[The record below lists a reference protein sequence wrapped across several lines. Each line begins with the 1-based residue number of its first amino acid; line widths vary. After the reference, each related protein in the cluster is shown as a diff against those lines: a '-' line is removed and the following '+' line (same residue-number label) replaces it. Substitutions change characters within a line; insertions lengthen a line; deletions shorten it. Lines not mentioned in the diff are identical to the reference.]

1 MTSPV
6 IQFKRGNFVNLPP
19 LEAGEPALTLDTFE
33 FYIGINSTS
42 EGNKFFGSHRY
53 WTRESSSTGSGVNL
67 VEGTT
72 NGSNY
77 LTLKSPDSLAGV
89 TTYTFPAAPQDGYFL
104 KTNAS
109 GQLEWAN
116 VSAGASFSGAT
127 LDNTSFSGIST
138 FSGAVEITD
147 TTSSTDENTGALI
160 VDGGV
165 GIAENLNV
173 GGNLNVS
180 GVSTF
185 VGSVTFEGGT
195 INLGDSTGDD
205 INVGGEFISGL
216 YPNTSNAYDLGDDT
230 RQWRNA
236 NFAGVVTATT
246 FSGALTGTA
255 STATTVDTTATST
268 NASYFVPFV
277 DTLAGQTGETLRIGI
292 GLSVNPSTGA
302 VGVTSTLS
310 VGNVNDVN
318 AYIKAGGGSN
328 AMYLYS
334 NGDVSFQAKV
344 ITNSIRS
351 SSDSS
356 DAITL
361 SGLDATFGRN
371 VKVTGIST
379 FNNVTVGGATTALMV
394 EGNTR
399 IIGILTV
406 GSASVTFSGV
416 NNQIAG
422 VTTFTGF
429 ADLNQGINVDGHTE
443 LDELNVSGVTTTG
456 TLRLSGTSGIGITA
470 ISADTGLIEDSDDYL
485 ATQKAVK
492 AYVDAQVTATNLDFG
507 GDSGTGSVDLDSE
520 SLTVAGTINEIVTSG
535 AGTTL
540 TIGLP
545 NDVTVTTSL
554 TTPTVKATDI
564 QANDGT
570 SSITISN
577 GNGNVGIS
585 SNLTVSGN
593 LFVNGSTTQVNTTT
607 LTVEDTLVEIGLVN
621 GNAPNSDVNIDLGIL
636 FNYYTSSAKKAAVY
650 WDDSAERIAIASEV
664 TEANSVLT
672 ANAYAALEIGAL
684 WVNDC
689 AGQSQ
694 VISCAAGVRTL
705 QNITIDA
712 GTF

>member
-67 VEGTT
+67 VEGTA

-89 TTYTFPAAPQDGYFL
+89 TTYTFPATPQDGYFL
-104 KTNAS
+104 KTNAD
-109 GQLEWAN
+109 GTLEWAN
-116 VSAGASFSGAT
+116 VSAGASFSNAYLEDTT
-127 LDNTSFSGIST
+127 LAGVST
-138 FSGAVEITD
+138 FTGQVQILDD
-147 TTSSTDENTGALI
+147 TQSTNKDTGALI
-160 VDGGV
+160 VEGGV
-165 GIAENLNV
+165 GIEKNLNV
-173 GGNLNVS
+173 GGDLKVT

-195 INLGDSTGDD
+195 INLGNSATDN
-205 INVGGEFISGL
+205 INVTGEFISNL
-216 YPNTSNAYDLGDDT
+216 VPNVDDT
-230 RQWRNA
+230 YDIGIGTQRWRNA
-236 NFAGVVTATT
+236 NFSGV
-246 FSGALTGTA
+246 
-255 STATTVDTTATST
+255 
-268 NASYFVPFV
+268 
-277 DTLAGQTGETLRIGI
+277 
-292 GLSVNPSTGA
+292 SV
-302 VGVTSTLS
+302 
-310 VGNVNDVN
+310 
-318 AYIKAGGGSN
+318 
-328 AMYLYS
+328 
-334 NGDVSFQAKV
+334 
-344 ITNSIRS
+344 
-351 SSDSS
+351 
-356 DAITL
+356 
-361 SGLDATFGRN
+361 
-371 VKVTGIST
+371 
-379 FNNVTVGGATTALMV
+379 FNNVTVGGATTALIV

-416 NNQIAG
+416 NNRIAG

-429 ADLNQGINVDGHTE
+429 ADLNEGINVDGHTE
-443 LDELNVSGVTTTG
+443 LDEVNISGVTTTG
-456 TLRLSGTSGIGITA
+456 TLRLSGTSGIGITG
-470 ISADTGLIEDSDDYL
+470 ISADTGLVENSDDYL

-492 AYVDAQVTATNLDFG
+492 AYVDAQVTAANLDFG

-520 SLTVAGTINEIVTSG
+520 SLTIAGTVNEIVTSG
-535 AGTTL
+535 AGTTV

-545 NDVTVTTSL
+545 DEVTVTTAL
-554 TTPTVKATDI
+554 TTPTVNATYI
-564 QANDGT
+564 QANDAT
-570 SSITISN
+570 PSITISN

-607 LTVEDTLVEIGLVN
+607 LTVEDALIEIGLVN

-664 TEANSVLT
+664 TEANSILT
-672 ANAYAALEIGAL
+672 ASAYAALEIGAL

>member
-109 GQLEWAN
+109 GELEWAN

-165 GIAENLNV
+165 GIGENLNV
-173 GGNLNVS
+173 GGNLNVA

-216 YPNTSNAYDLGDDT
+216 YPNTSNAYDLGDNT

-277 DTLAGQTGETLRIGI
+277 DTLGGQTGETLRIGI

-302 VGVTSTLS
+302 VGVTSALS
-310 VGNVNDVN
+310 VGNVNDTN

-344 ITNSIRS
+344 IANSIRS
-351 SSDSS
+351 SSDSN

-361 SGLDATFGRN
+361 SGRDATFGRN
-371 VKVTGIST
+371 ISVAGIA
-379 FNNVTVGGATTALMV
+379 TVSQEV
-394 EGNTR
+394 
-399 IIGILTV
+399 IV
-406 GSASVTFSGV
+406 
-416 NNQIAG
+416 
-422 VTTFTGF
+422 
-429 ADLNQGINVDGHTE
+429 
-443 LDELNVSGVTTTG
+443 
-456 TLRLSGTSGIGITA
+456 GTSL
-470 ISADTGLIEDSDDYL
+470 SA
-485 ATQKAVK
+485 
-492 AYVDAQVTATNLDFG
+492 
-507 GDSGTGSVDLDSE
+507 
-520 SLTVAGTINEIVTSG
+520 
-535 AGTTL
+535 
-540 TIGLP
+540 
-545 NDVTVTTSL
+545 
-554 TTPTVKATDI
+554 PTVKTSTIKASDSTD
-564 QANDGT
+564 A
-570 SSITISN
+570 ITISSAT
-577 GNGNVGIS
+577 GNVGIS
-585 SNLTVSGN
+585 SNLTISGN

-621 GNAPNSDVNIDLGIL
+621 GNAPGSDLNIDLGLL
-636 FNYYTSSAKKAAVY
+636 FNYYTTSAKKAAVY

-664 TEANSVLT
+664 AEANSVLT

-694 VISCAAGVRTL
+694 VISCAGGVRTL